1 MCVKSTLILSLCF
14 SEHIKQLTVTED
26 NSDMSSSAHEGLD
39 DVTVIENQRN
49 EVKTSEVPD
58 EIAEEVGAVT
68 DAGNLKPGSVSESLE
83 VVNKLLEDI
92 DQDLKIHLNNDN
104 QDQDQKPIKNQ
115 SFDSI
120 KEEKSRKSITF
131 RFVVHYSIQ
140 IMLLCSPLQL

>member
-1 MCVKSTLILSLCF
+1 M
-14 SEHIKQLTVTED
+14 TVTED

-58 EIAEEVGAVT
+58 EIAKEVGAVT

-131 RFVVHYSIQ
+131 RFVLHYSIQ
-140 IMLLCSPLQL
+140 IMLLCIPLQL